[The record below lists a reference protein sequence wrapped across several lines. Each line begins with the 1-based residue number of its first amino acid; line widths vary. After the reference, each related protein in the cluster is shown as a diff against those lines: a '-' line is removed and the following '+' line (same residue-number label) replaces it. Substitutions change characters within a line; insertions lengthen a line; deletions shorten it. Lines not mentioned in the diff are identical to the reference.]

1 MSMIKSLNYKVCWLI
16 IVFTTLSMHVVANA
30 ESGVR
35 TSVSMVCARS
45 IAAAVS
51 ALTEADILNDL
62 TARVSC
68 AVDEYEVEVR
78 FSRSN
83 PMLRGGGVYVIV
95 STVDRFK
102 VVGKKYSK

>member
-83 PMLRGGGVYVIV
+83 PMLRVVCGYVFV
-95 STVDRFK
+95 STVDPLEL
-102 VVGKKYSK
+102 VGMKYSI